1 YLGDCWLVS
10 SFAAIAEFPD
20 RLRSL
25 FKQTTLAED
34 GRYDVRLY
42 DPLAEEWVVV
52 TIDDRLPFSK
62 RPGRYGN
69 LCFAKPTKENEFWT
83 CLLEKAVA
91 KFVKSYHRLDGGFE
105 CVAMEMLTGKPS
117 LCVALD
123 TAANGTHRPF
133 TYECGRE
140 PFTARHATVRMRI
153 EAFDAQ

>member
-1 YLGDCWLVS
+1 MSPEQLAR
-10 SFAAIAEFPD
+10 AAW
-20 RLRSL
+20 RLA
-25 FKQTTLAED
+25 LA
-34 GRYDVRLY
+34 RLY

-117 LCVALD
+117 LCQGCSQKEVGINYFVSWA
-123 TAANGTHRPF
+123 
-133 TYECGRE
+133 TYWLKQSFSFYIQQLQVCSSGHCSEW
-140 PFTARHATVRMRI
+140 HAQAVHL
-153 EAFDAQ
+153 